1 MDIPLGSDVEL
12 AKHGINLRPVVLKS
26 LQDAGSA
33 RCIGDLRWV
42 SGPELKRL
50 YYIGLKTAREI
61 RAVIARFEDE
71 G

>member
-1 MDIPLGSDVEL
+1 MDIPLGSDAEL

-26 LQDAGSA
+26 LQDAGY